1 LVRVLSKYIS
11 MTVLFQFPFLLQS
24 VTSVHLFSLPRWMDG
39 PMSCR
44 FLISGV
50 TAVYM
55 GRSLSFAVF
64 LSVPVYVFFNLH
76 MAFGLCNG
84 MSASMLYLCVSV
96 FVSAYFLSVCVS
108 ICKCVCLSVCVF
120 SVWLLSYIFAWLF
133 VYLSVVVMRFAVCLS
148 VSVHL
153 CLALY
158 TCPFATVSLLAS
170 VYLSMFCVPLLS
182 SGIVT
187 ATTTN
192 SIFRCW
198 LVLLQQI
205 SLPSGHDWCA
215 WTPDNL
221 CDRPDGVHV

>member
-1 LVRVLSKYIS
+1 MDGRTDELSLSDLWCHGCLYGPLSLVR
-11 MTVLFQFPFLLQS
+11 
-24 VTSVHLFSLPRWMDG
+24 
-39 PMSCR
+39 C
-44 FLISGV
+44 
-50 TAVYM
+50 
-55 GRSLSFAVF
+55 
-64 LSVPVYVFFNLH
+64 LSVC
-76 MAFGLCNG
+76 AC
-84 MSASMLYLCVSV
+84 LCVLQFFIWLLV
-96 FVSAYFLSVCVS
+96 CVMGCLPLCCIFVCQCLCLPICCLLSVCVS
-108 ICKCVCLSVCVF
+108 ICQCVCLSVCVF

-192 SIFRCW
+192 SVFRCW
-198 LVLLQQI
+198 LVLLQQN